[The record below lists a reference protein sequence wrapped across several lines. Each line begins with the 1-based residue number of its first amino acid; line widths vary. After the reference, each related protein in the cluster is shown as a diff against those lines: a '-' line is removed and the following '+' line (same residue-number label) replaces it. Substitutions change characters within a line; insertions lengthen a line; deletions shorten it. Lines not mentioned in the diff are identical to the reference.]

1 MYVFWKMKW
10 DKHINK
16 LAKVKDFLIIFQ
28 ISKIIKK

>member
-16 LAKVKDFLIIFQ
+16 LAKVKDFLIIFVYQ
-28 ISKIIKK
+28 YIPN